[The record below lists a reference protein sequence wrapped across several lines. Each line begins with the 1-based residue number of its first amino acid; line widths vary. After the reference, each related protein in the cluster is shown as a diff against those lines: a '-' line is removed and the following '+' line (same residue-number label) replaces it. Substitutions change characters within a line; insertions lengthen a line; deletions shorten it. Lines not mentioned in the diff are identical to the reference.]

1 MPSPR
6 SGLRRPDP
14 LAFAIAA
21 ILCAAALVV
30 FLQHRA
36 MATLE
41 RQTGVILHQLAD
53 QTANAVAADVRHTLE
68 GPVFDTLTRVNHPQ
82 IREGRLDLL
91 AREYAA
97 GLTAYPQVERFFVWT
112 ERTDVVLPGEALFYG
127 RADGPATSPMPA
139 GLADGFARDPALG
152 RAVVDLARRHAPAQ
166 QIYAAFERTGPDGR
180 HDLFL
185 RLFWADAR
193 RDRYFA
199 VIGFV
204 IDRAR
209 VRDALFPALHRRR
222 LADILKLHG
231 ADQRFE
237 LRVVD
242 ETGATVWGRATPGPL
257 AARVLVPL
265 TFYPA
270 QAIASRLAAGVEPVN
285 WTIEVSPS
293 ATTAVLAVNA
303 RGYLLLALSVGL
315 MLVALAFTIR
325 AGRRAAEMARMQA
338 EFVSHVS
345 HQLKTPLSLL
355 STAAETVAMDRVRSP
370 EKLAQYF
377 EIIRSEAGRLSALVQ
392 RILEFSRVQQRPALA
407 FEEVDLGA
415 LVRETVDAFE
425 GGLRGRPVA
434 FRVEQ
439 DGPAPHLQADPAALE
454 QVLANL
460 LDNAVKYSD
469 AATEVTVRVGWS
481 GSDAV
486 VEVRDRGIG
495 IAPEDRRRIFE
506 KFYRGSGAAH
516 HRRGFGLGLAIVQEL
531 VAAHRGRIEVDS
543 VPHEGSTFRIVL
555 PVARPYRRP
564 PRAAVEVTR

>member
-1 MPSPR
+1 
-6 SGLRRPDP
+6 
-14 LAFAIAA
+14 
-21 ILCAAALVV
+21 
-30 FLQHRA
+30 
-36 MATLE
+36 
-41 RQTGVILHQLAD
+41 
-53 QTANAVAADVRHTLE
+53 
-68 GPVFDTLTRVNHPQ
+68 
-82 IREGRLDLL
+82 
-91 AREYAA
+91 
-97 GLTAYPQVERFFVWT
+97 
-112 ERTDVVLPGEALFYG
+112 
-127 RADGPATSPMPA
+127 
-139 GLADGFARDPALG
+139 
-152 RAVVDLARRHAPAQ
+152 
-166 QIYAAFERTGPDGR
+166 
-180 HDLFL
+180 
-185 RLFWADAR
+185 
-193 RDRYFA
+193 
-199 VIGFV
+199 
-204 IDRAR
+204 
-209 VRDALFPALHRRR
+209 
-222 LADILKLHG
+222 
-231 ADQRFE
+231 
-237 LRVVD
+237 
-242 ETGATVWGRATPGPL
+242 
-257 AARVLVPL
+257 
-265 TFYPA
+265 
-270 QAIASRLAAGVEPVN
+270 
-285 WTIEVSPS
+285 
-293 ATTAVLAVNA
+293 
-303 RGYLLLALSVGL
+303 
-315 MLVALAFTIR
+315 
-325 AGRRAAEMARMQA
+325 
-338 EFVSHVS
+338 VS

-377 EIIRSEAGRLSALVQ
+377 EIIRSEVGRLSALVQ
-392 RILEFSRVQQRPALA
+392 RILEFSRMQQRPALE

-425 GGLRGRPVA
+425 SGLRGRPVA

-564 PRAAVEVTR
+564 PGAAVEVTR